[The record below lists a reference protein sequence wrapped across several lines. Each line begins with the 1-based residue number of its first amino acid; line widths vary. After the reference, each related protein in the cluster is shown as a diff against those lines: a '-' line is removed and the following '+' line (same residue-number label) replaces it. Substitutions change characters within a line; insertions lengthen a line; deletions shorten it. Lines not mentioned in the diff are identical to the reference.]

1 MTTIDRRTALA
12 GAVATLGG
20 SLVSGPVRA
29 RSSTPDGRAPNAQA
43 GAIPGAP
50 AGQPGTETPMRAPVI
65 NFLGGFANPNLE
77 VDAQLDPQ
85 SAAAKLPDLP
95 QAKVDARALADV
107 RQSGLTAVNLT
118 LGYVAGPMDP
128 FEFTVRD
135 IGRWDRLIREHPQ
148 ALRKVYTAADI
159 TAAQAQGQL
168 GVIYGFQNAVQLGGD
183 LDRVELFADL
193 GVRIIQLTY
202 NPANPLGAG
211 SMADKAGAVNTGL
224 TDFGRQAV
232 ERLQA
237 ARIIVDLSHSGEK
250 TCLDAL
256 AVAKGPITISHTGCR
271 ALCDLPRNKTDAELR
286 GVAQGGGVVGI
297 YFMPFL
303 VPDGHPKAEDVVRH
317 IEHALDVCGEDHV
330 AIGTDGEV
338 TGIDDLDRY
347 RAVLRKEILARRA
360 AGISA
365 TGEGEDTYPFVVDLR
380 GPGQFTRLADLLSK
394 RGHKAARIDKI
405 LGGNVLRCA
414 RDVWGS

>member
-1 MTTIDRRTALA
+1 MTMMDRRAVLA
-12 GAVATLGG
+12 GAMASLGG
-20 SLVSGPVRA
+20 GLAAGPVLA
-29 RSSTPDGRAPNAQA
+29 RSRAPDASA
-43 GAIPGAP
+43 GPP
-50 AGQPGTETPMRAPVI
+50 AGKPVAETSLRAPVI
-65 NFLGGFANPNLE
+65 NFLGGFSNPNIE
-77 VDAQLDPQ
+77 VDAALDPQ
-85 SAAAKLPDLP
+85 SAAARLPDTP

-118 LGYVAGPMDP
+118 LGYVSGPMDP

-135 IGRWDRLIREHPQ
+135 IGRWDRLIRQHPG
-148 ALRKVYTAADI
+148 ALCKVHTAADI
-159 TAAQAQGQL
+159 VAAQAQGQL

-211 SMADKAGAVNTGL
+211 SMAPNTGL

-237 ARIIVDLSHSGEK
+237 ARVMVDLSHSGEK

-271 ALCDLPRNKTDAELR
+271 AVCDLPRNKTDAELR

-303 VPDGHPKAEDVVRH
+303 TPDGHAKAEDVVRH

-330 AIGTDGEV
+330 AIGTDGDV

-347 RAVLRKEILARRA
+347 RAVLREEIQRRRA

-365 TGEGEDTYPFVVDLR
+365 TGESEDTYPFVVDLR
-380 GPGQFTRLADLLSK
+380 GPGQFAHLADLLSK

-405 LGGNVLRCA
+405 LGGNVLRFA
-414 RDVWGS
+414 RDVWGA

>member
-1 MTTIDRRTALA
+1 MMMIDRRAVLA
-12 GAVATLGG
+12 GAAATLGG
-20 SLVSGPVRA
+20 GLAAGPVRA
-29 RSSTPDGRAPNAQA
+29 RSRTPDAAATAAPD
-43 GAIPGAP
+43 AP
-50 AGQPGTETPMRAPVI
+50 AGQPGTETPMRAPLI
-65 NFLGGFANPNLE
+65 NFLGGFSNPNLE
-77 VDAQLDPQ
+77 VEAQLDPQ

-107 RQSGLTAVNLT
+107 RKAGLTAVNLT
-118 LGYVAGPMDP
+118 LGYVSGPMDP

-135 IGRWDRLIREHPQ
+135 IGRWDRLIREHRQ

-183 LDRVELFADL
+183 LDRVDLFADL

-211 SMADKAGAVNTGL
+211 SMADKAGAANTGL

-237 ARIIVDLSHSGEK
+237 ARVMVDLSHSGEK

-303 VPDGHPKAEDVVRH
+303 VPDGHAKADDVVRH

-347 RAVLRKEILARRA
+347 RAVLRKEIQARRA

-380 GPGQFTRLADLLSK
+380 GPGQFARLADLLAK

-405 LGGNVLRCA
+405 LGGNVLRFA
-414 RDVWGS
+414 RDVWGA

>member
-1 MTTIDRRTALA
+1 
-12 GAVATLGG
+12 
-20 SLVSGPVRA
+20 
-29 RSSTPDGRAPNAQA
+29 
-43 GAIPGAP
+43 
-50 AGQPGTETPMRAPVI
+50 MRAPVI
-65 NFLGGFANPNLE
+65 NFLGGFSNPNIE
-77 VDAQLDPQ
+77 VDAALDPQ
-85 SAAAKLPDLP
+85 SAAARLPDTP

-118 LGYVAGPMDP
+118 LGYVSGPMDP

-135 IGRWDRLIREHPQ
+135 IGRWDGLIRQHPG

-159 TAAQAQGQL
+159 VAAQAQGQL
-168 GVIYGFQNAVQLGGD
+168 GVIYGFQNAVQLGND
-183 LDRVELFADL
+183 LDRVDLFADL

-211 SMADKAGAVNTGL
+211 SMAPNTGL

-237 ARIIVDLSHSGEK
+237 ARVMVDLSHSGEK

-271 ALCDLPRNKTDAELR
+271 AVCDLPRNKTDAELR

-303 VPDGHPKAEDVVRH
+303 TPDGHAKAEDVVRH
-317 IEHALDVCGEDHV
+317 IEHALNVCGEDHV
-330 AIGTDGEV
+330 AIGTDGDV

-347 RAVLRKEILARRA
+347 RAVLREEIRQRRA

-365 TGEGEDTYPFVVDLR
+365 TGESEDTYPFVADMR
-380 GPGQFTRLADLLSK
+380 GPGQFTHLADLLAK
-394 RGHKAARIDKI
+394 RGHKRARIDKI
-405 LGGNVLRCA
+405 LGANVLRFA
-414 RDVWGS
+414 RDIWGA